1 MTQLIADSGS
11 TKTDWLLH
19 SPTGQQQRFKSAGM
33 NPSTMH
39 DDYLLHMLQE
49 EVAPQLKAALKS
61 SGSSHIQRLTFYGAG
76 CRPEQTARMQRLLET
91 ALSCSEVAVHSDL
104 LGAAHALCGTEEGI
118 VCILGT
124 GSGSAVYDG
133 SHFVQ
138 STPSLGYIL
147 GDEGSG
153 TSLGKHLLADI
164 LKAQF
169 PPHIV
174 EAFQAKYHID
184 VAKAI
189 QMVYRE
195 ATPNRRLAQ
204 FTYFLN
210 EHREEAS
217 IQAFIIG
224 EFELFFRRNIL
235 PYERKEWPIH
245 FVGSIAATF
254 RTELQ
259 QAAERLGLKL
269 GKIVQSPLDEIAQRL
284 SKTAQP

>member
-1 MTQLIADSGS
+1 MHQLIADSGS

-19 SPTGQQQRFKSAGM
+19 STTGQQQRFKSAGM
-33 NPSTMH
+33 NPSTMN
-39 DDYLLHMLQE
+39 DDYLLHVLRE
-49 EVAPQLKAALKS
+49 EVAPQLNAALYATDETQ
-61 SGSSHIQRLTFYGAG
+61 IQQLTLYGAG
-76 CRPEQTARMQRLLET
+76 CRPEQVERMQRLLQT
-91 ALSCSEVAVHSDL
+91 ALPCREVAVHSDL
-104 LGAAHALCGTEEGI
+104 LGAAHALCGTEQGI
-118 VCILGT
+118 ICILGT

-133 SHFVQ
+133 SRFVQ

-153 TSLGKHLLADI
+153 ASLGKHLIADI

-169 PPHIV
+169 PPHII

-204 FTYFLN
+204 FTYFLS
-210 EHREEAS
+210 EMREEAS
-217 IQAFIIG
+217 IQDFITR
-224 EFELFFRRNIL
+224 EFELFFCRNIL
-235 PYERKEWPIH
+235 PYERKAWPIH

-254 RTELQ
+254 RSELE
-259 QAAERLGLKL
+259 QAASTLGLKL
-269 GKIVQSPLDEIAQRL
+269 GKIVQSPLDEISQQL
-284 SKTAQP
+284 SNSTPS